1 MDFRRKT
8 VHLRIRRYDLC
19 ENPNIQEKTI
29 ELSPY
34 TDCSNLKGE
43 LQKLFGINDEKVI
56 KIRNN
61 DEVLVPVSFLLES
74 KDWYVSISH
83 FFFIDVTNISY
94 IDKNCASLL
103 QDAYVDAVKQKI
115 RTLESRIAQSELLL
129 PQLEWRR
136 QAYMEDTVCALTN
149 KVAFLN
155 RRFDELLPQFTAK
168 FPETI
173 A

>member
-1 MDFRRKT
+1 MQMDFRRT
-8 VHLRIRRYDLC
+8 IHLNIRRYDLS
-19 ENPNIQEKTI
+19 ENPDVLKKTI
-29 ELSPY
+29 ELSSY
-34 TDCSNLKGE
+34 IDCNNLKGE
-43 LQKLFGINDEKVI
+43 LQKLFDINDEKVI
-56 KIRNN
+56 KIRNK
-61 DEVLVPVSFLLES
+61 DGVLVPISFLLDS
-74 KDWYVSISH
+74 KDNS
-83 FFFIDVTNISY
+83 FFIDITKVSY

-136 QAYMEDTVCALTN
+136 QAYMEDTVSALTN

-155 RRFDELLPQFTAK
+155 RRFDELSPQFRAK